1 LFVIKATLSN
11 IITCIMSNHV
21 WFIFKRSQNSQVDR
35 YVNIGGIVDHHRLN
49 FLLIILF
56 MTEKGLSLEVIFG
69 FKSFVIVLFNFELVL
84 EVDF

>member
-1 LFVIKATLSN
+1 
-11 IITCIMSNHV
+11 
-21 WFIFKRSQNSQVDR
+21 
-35 YVNIGGIVDHHRLN
+35 
-49 FLLIILF
+49 